1 MTTPTALGG
10 ITIRKTGTL
19 LSPLTRICG
28 LVFSPPKLGK
38 TTFAATLDDFT
49 KKYRGKPTLFI
60 ACESAEG
67 GGTMSIAEK
76 DIDYVTPK
84 DWTEME
90 SIIGNLATNSHY
102 GGVVLDNSTDYITRI
117 VKPHALKFPPKER
130 DLGARS
136 EGVPVRS
143 DYQVMGECARQQLN
157 RLINLTNGN
166 TDERF
171 RKDLIVTAL
180 EREKTDDNGSVTA
193 ILPELPGA
201 LASAVPAMF
210 QSVMSVLVKNKVVP
224 KPGGKPGETIKV
236 PIRILHVKANGLRI
250 TDDRTG
256 IFQHEFPLT
265 DDRGLPQG
273 ICEMYAE
280 WVKRFDK

>member
-1 MTTPTALGG
+1 MLERLGSMQ
-10 ITIRKTGTL
+10 IRKTGKL
-19 LSPLTRICG
+19 LSPETRLCG
-28 LVFSPPKLGK
+28 LVFSPPKTGK
-38 TTFAATLDDFT
+38 TTFAAGLDDFT
-49 KKYRGKPTLFI
+49 KKYRGKPTLVI

-67 GGTMSIAEK
+67 GGTMSIASK

-84 DWTEME
+84 DWKDME
-90 SIIGNLATNSHY
+90 SLLGNLATDPYY
-102 GGVVLDNSTDYITRI
+102 GGVILDNSTDYITRI

-130 DLGARS
+130 ELGARS

-201 LASAVPAMF
+201 LASAIPAMF

-224 KPGGKPGETIKV
+224 KPGGKPGEMIKI
-236 PIRILHVKANGLRI
+236 PGRILHVKANGLRV

-256 IFQHEFPLT
+256 IFQHDFPLT
-265 DDRGLPQG
+265 GDNGNPQG

-280 WVKRFDK
+280 WLKRFEK